1 VKWFRPNHL
10 LGNISRIN
18 AIIQILIKYG
28 FGYFV
33 DRAELGRNLP
43 FLSLLKNKNAKF
55 FNLPLPVRIRK
66 VIEELGPAFIKLG
79 QLLSTRADLIPIALC
94 HELEKLQDET
104 PVVPFSEIENLMD
117 EEWGKPYTEI
127 FESFEA
133 KCHASASVAQ
143 VHLARLKSGEEVVV
157 KILKPGIREIIQR
170 DLEILEYLANLVE
183 RYFKESIPS
192 SPVDIVAQ
200 LKKAIMREIDF
211 HKESVS
217 IRSFAKDNERD
228 PDVIIP
234 KVYEEYTTRGIL
246 VMERIKGYKITD
258 LEMFH
263 RKKWDTRKIARN
275 LSRAVFRQIFLHRS
289 FHADPHPGNILVS
302 MEGKIAF
309 VDFGLTGRINEE
321 MRRLFVRI
329 VQAVIMKDMS
339 SLMHNLKKLVV
350 FERNI
355 DELEFQNDMERLIL
369 EYYSTTLSD
378 IRLDRL
384 FEEIFD
390 LTAQYELK
398 ISANLFLLMK
408 CMITLE
414 AVVRK
419 LDPSF
424 VIVKEVKFY
433 LKNFM
438 AEEYSPLTIMNN
450 ARRFLSSFSDLM
462 NEAPERMSDIMR
474 KASHGSLKIQFELLG
489 VDWIIA
495 NLYRIINRLVYSVIA
510 AALLVGSFFLLDSGI
525 APILFGYPLFSLI
538 GFLLAFLLL
547 LLVFL
552 DILIHKVREHR

>member
-1 VKWFRPNHL
+1 MKWFRPAHFIR
-10 LGNISRIN
+10 NISRIN
-18 AIIQILIKYG
+18 NIIQILVKYG

-33 DRAELGRNLP
+33 DRAELGRGLP
-43 FLSLLKNKNAKF
+43 FLSALKKANAKF

-79 QLLSTRADLIPIALC
+79 QLLSTRADLIPVALC
-94 HELEKLQDET
+94 HELEKLQDST
-104 PVVPFSEIENLMD
+104 PEVPFSEIEDLMD
-117 EEWGKPYTEI
+117 EEWGRPYTEI
-127 FESFEA
+127 FESIEA
-133 KCHASASVAQ
+133 KCHASASIAQ
-143 VHLARLKSGEEVVV
+143 VHLARLKSGEEVIV
-157 KILKPGIREIIQR
+157 KVLKPGIREIIHR

-200 LKKAIMREIDF
+200 LKKSILREINF
-211 HKESVS
+211 HKESVN

-234 KVYEEYTTRGIL
+234 RIHDEYTTDGIL
-246 VMERIKGYKITD
+246 VMERINGFKITD

-263 RKKWDTRKIARN
+263 RKKWDRRKIARN
-275 LSRAVFRQIFLHRS
+275 LARAVFRQIFIHRS
-289 FHADPHPGNILVS
+289 FHADPHPGNILVPA
-302 MEGKIAF
+302 EGKIAF
-309 VDFGLTGRINEE
+309 IDFGLTGRINEE

-329 VQAVIMKDMS
+329 IQSVIIQDMP
-339 SLMHNLKKLVV
+339 SLMHNLKKLVI
-350 FERNI
+350 FEKNI

-369 EYYSTTLSD
+369 EYYSTSLSD

-384 FEEIFD
+384 FEEMFE
-390 LTAQYELK
+390 LTAQYNLK

-438 AEEYSPLTIMNN
+438 AEEYSPLTILKN
-450 ARRFLSSFSDLM
+450 ARRFFSSFSDLM
-462 NEAPERMSDIMR
+462 NDAPGRMSDIMR
-474 KASHGSLKIQFELLG
+474 KASHGNLKIQFELLG
-489 VDWIIA
+489 IDRIIS
-495 NLYRIINRLVYSVIA
+495 NLYRIINRLVYSVVA
-510 AALLVGSFFLLDSGI
+510 AALIIGSFFFLDSGI
-525 APILFGYPLFSLI
+525 SPLLFGYPLFSLL
-538 GFLLAFLLL
+538 GFILAFVLI

-552 DILIHKVREHR
+552 DILIYKDWQH